1 MKKFL
6 TICAI
11 VGTVSFNAN
20 AQNWGG
26 LFKFLTGG
34 NQSETTTT
42 TTATTETV
50 TSTASDVLG
59 GVLGAKAGNGTT
71 SANEAGTALAND
83 GIVSGI
89 LGSLLNTFTT
99 VNQNMLLGTW
109 HFKGSAFVFESENV
123 LASFGSDALAA
134 QVEAKVD
141 RYLAKLNVKEGAC
154 DITFNE
160 DNTCVFVAGKRSL
173 NGTYEYD
180 AETKELTF
188 QFGLMSTTAY
198 LLYDASTINIVYQ
211 SDGLLRILKA
221 IGSRSNNGTLALLDT
236 LLEQY
241 NGLRIGMAF
250 QK

>member
-71 SANEAGTALAND
+71 SANEAGNLPLCWPRPCLPA
-83 GIVSGI
+83 
-89 LGSLLNTFTT
+89 
-99 VNQNMLLGTW
+99 MLSWLP
-109 HFKGSAFVFESENV
+109 
-123 LASFGSDALAA
+123 AA
-134 QVEAKVD
+134 CPWFPCAVRA
-141 RYLAKLNVKEGAC
+141 R
-154 DITFNE
+154 
-160 DNTCVFVAGKRSL
+160 
-173 NGTYEYD
+173 
-180 AETKELTF
+180 
-188 QFGLMSTTAY
+188 
-198 LLYDASTINIVYQ
+198 
-211 SDGLLRILKA
+211 
-221 IGSRSNNGTLALLDT
+221 
-236 LLEQY
+236 
-241 NGLRIGMAF
+241 
-250 QK
+250 